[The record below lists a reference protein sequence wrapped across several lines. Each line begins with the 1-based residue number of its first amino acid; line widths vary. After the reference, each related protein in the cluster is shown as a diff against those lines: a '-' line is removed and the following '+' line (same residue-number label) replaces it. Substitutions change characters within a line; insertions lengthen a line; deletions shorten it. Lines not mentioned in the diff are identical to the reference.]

1 MSRGLNKVQLIGH
14 LGRDPETRHS
24 PNGGA
29 VSQVAIATTHQWVD
43 RQTQERKENTEWH
56 RVVFFGRIAEVMSE
70 YARKGSQIYVEGR
83 LQTRK
88 WQDRETGQDR
98 YTTEI
103 VAQHMLLLG
112 SGGGGQGRSPGP
124 SRDRDDYNQ
133 DRPPAGRPAGSAG
146 SADDAG
152 NRAPAGQDR
161 GRADFDDDI
170 PF

>member
-1 MSRGLNKVQLIGH
+1 MSRGLNKVQIIGH
-14 LGRDPETRHS
+14 LGHDPEARHS

-29 VSQVAIATTHQWVD
+29 VSNVTIATTHQWVD

-56 RVVFFGRIAEVMSE
+56 RVVFFGRVAEVVSE

-88 WQDRETGQDR
+88 WQDRDTGQDR
-98 YTTEI
+98 WTTEI
-103 VAQHMLLLG
+103 VAQTMLLLG
-112 SGGGGQGRSPGP
+112 GGGGGGGQGRSGGGAP
-124 SRDRDDYNQ
+124 RERNDYNQ
-133 DRPPAGRPAGSAG
+133 DRTPAGRP
-146 SADDAG
+146 ADDAG

>member
-1 MSRGLNKVQLIGH
+1 MSRGLNKVQIIGY

-29 VSQVAIATTHQWVD
+29 VSQVTVATNHYWVD
-43 RQTQERKENTEWH
+43 RQTQERKESTEWH
-56 RVVFFGRIAEVMSE
+56 RVVFFGRVAEVVTE

-88 WQDRETGQDR
+88 WQDRETNQDR

-103 VAQHMLLLG
+103 IAQHMLLLD
-112 SGGGGQGRSPGP
+112 SRGGGQGRSGGP
-124 SRDRDDYNQ
+124 PRERDDYNQ
-133 DRPPAGRPAGSAG
+133 DRTSPAGRP
-146 SADDAG
+146 ADDAG
-152 NRAPAGQDR
+152 NRAPAGQER

>member
-112 SGGGGQGRSPGP
+112 SGGSQGRSPGP
-124 SRDRDDYNQ
+124 PRERDDYNQ
-133 DRPPAGRPAGSAG
+133 DRASPAGRP
-146 SADDAG
+146 ADDAG
-152 NRAPAGQDR
+152 NRAPAGQER